1 ETDIVTL
8 GGYPG
13 ELRNVLG
20 IWAEEIDALHP
31 DVTNQIVLK
40 DARGKMSGSYSCNLL
55 FDLIH
60 TEGAEAV
67 AEYGSDFY
75 KGMPVLTVNQ
85 FGKGKAWYVA
95 SSPDAEFLVDFL
107 QTVCEEAGVE
117 PLLAVPEGVETTER
131 VKDGQTYLFVLN
143 HNNEEATIE
152 LKDRQYK
159 EVLTD
164 DQVSGSLV
172 LKEKGVLILAKV

>member
-1 ETDIVTL
+1 M
-8 GGYPG
+8 
-13 ELRNVLG
+13 
-20 IWAEEIDALHP
+20 
-31 DVTNQIVLK
+31 LK
-40 DARGKMSGSYSCNLL
+40 DARGSMSGSYSCNLL

-117 PLLAVPEGVETTER
+117 PLLAVPAGIETTER

-143 HNNEEATIE
+143 HNAEPATIDLQDSQYQE
-152 LKDRQYK
+152 L
-159 EVLTD
+159 LTD
-164 DQVSGSLV
+164 QQVSGNVEL
-172 LKEKGVLILAKV
+172 EAKGVLILAKV